1 MPLSS
6 TLDAL
11 PVLEACRGD
20 IESFEVTGG
29 TMDDAFIAVTGKEL
43 QGMIGMAKRNLKLF
57 FRDKSA
63 VFFSLLA
70 VFIIIGLYALFLG
83 MSGRA
88 AWRGCPRCG
97 CSWTAGSSPAFWRS
111 RR

>member
-1 MPLSS
+1 MEEAAGADYVLIIDDGRIAAKGTPQKLRETYTKDTLSLVCRDFDTAAGILRNRGLDFRQEGGRLVVPLSS

-43 QGMIGMAKRNLKLF
+43 RE
-57 FRDKSA
+57 
-63 VFFSLLA
+63 
-70 VFIIIGLYALFLG
+70 
-83 MSGRA
+83 
-88 AWRGCPRCG
+88 
-97 CSWTAGSSPAFWRS
+97 
-111 RR
+111 

>member
-43 QGMIGMAKRNLKLF
+43 RE
-57 FRDKSA
+57 
-63 VFFSLLA
+63 
-70 VFIIIGLYALFLG
+70 
-83 MSGRA
+83 
-88 AWRGCPRCG
+88 
-97 CSWTAGSSPAFWRS
+97 
-111 RR
+111 